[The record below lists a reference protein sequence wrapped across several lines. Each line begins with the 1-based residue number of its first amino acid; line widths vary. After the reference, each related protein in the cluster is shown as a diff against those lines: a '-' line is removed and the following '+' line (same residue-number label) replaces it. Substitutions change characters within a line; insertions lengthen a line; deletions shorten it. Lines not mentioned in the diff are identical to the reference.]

1 MPSYTFKN
9 KETNEHYDKV
19 MTYEELVE
27 YIKNP
32 NIEQVYKINLFR
44 YSDNNGIKDQ
54 EHAFLKDPNIHGNGK
69 FEPYGK
75 VKTEDENKIFKAIR
89 QEQHFGED
97 NAKKESKNKT
107 SQSQK
112 TK

>member
-9 KETNEHYDKV
+9 KKTNEHYDKV
-19 MTYEELVE
+19 MSYEELVE

-32 NIEQVYKINLFR
+32 NIEQIYKINLFR
-44 YSDNNGIKDQ
+44 YSDNNGIIDQ
-54 EHAFLKDPNIHGNGK
+54 EYDWLKDPGVRGNGK

-75 VKTEDENKIFKAIR
+75 VKTAEDNHNYKVLKK
-89 QEQHFGED
+89 QKHFGED
-97 NAKKESKNKT
+97 NAKKKDTNT
-107 SQSQK
+107 QSQSQE

>member
-1 MPSYTFKN
+1 MPIYTFLN
-9 KETNEHYDKV
+9 KLTNKKYDKI
-19 MTYEELVE
+19 MSYKELLE
-27 YIKNP
+27 YIKDP
-32 NIEQVYKINLFR
+32 NIQQEYKLNMFR

-54 EHAFLKDPNIHGNGK
+54 EHAFLKDPKVRGNGK

-89 QEQHFGED
+89 KEQHFGEG

-107 SQSQK
+107 SQS
-112 TK
+112 